1 MKVASIVTEGNARVG
16 LEILRRAGR
25 RAESKRLRKVII
37 YQIKQAIR
45 EAKRLKNHT
54 PSLSLVD
61 IQKIIYQ
68 MPLKRKKTSSG

>member
-45 EAKRLKNHT
+45 GAKRLKNHT
-54 PSLSLVD
+54 PFLSLVD